1 MTLQKFLTP
10 ALLELLPSPVEG
22 PQVWLVGGAVR
33 DHFLQRQSF
42 DLDFVVAGDA
52 LRLARR
58 IADALGGKYYDLD
71 KERGAGRVLA
81 PGSDGEE
88 WVFDFTRMRGASLQ
102 EDLWDR
108 DFTINALAFA
118 PHNLDILIDPT
129 GGLKDLHDSLL
140 RACKSEAIQNDPVR
154 ALRAVRIA
162 SELEFHIEPNTIQQ
176 VKAAGPLLAHVSVE
190 RLRDE
195 LFRMLDHQQPARP
208 LRLLEHL
215 GLFDTL
221 FNELYGHP
229 GGESHIGD
237 TREFARQAFTA
248 ISTLSEIFHV
258 LAPRH
263 DPDAAANSTLGL
275 IAIHLGRFRESMSDY
290 LDEQLSSGRTQRAW
304 VLLGSLFSTDVNRDI
319 SGNQD
324 GSPAGVDQDSKT
336 FAASA
341 WSDRYHM
348 SRKEKFWLERFL
360 VGNIPQLSEDAGGN
374 HDLQIHRF
382 YQQTQSAGVGIVFGD
397 LATFLTGTD
406 GAPAED
412 EWESRVNIACQLL
425 DAYFNRRDE
434 IIDVE
439 SLISGEEIISEFRLK
454 PGPVIGELLQRLIE
468 LQIAEKLKTQDQ
480 ALDAVRT
487 MLTNESKTGG
497 DLL

>member
-33 DHFLQRQSF
+33 DHFLQRKSF

-71 KERGAGRVLA
+71 TERGAGRVLA

-88 WVFDFTRMRGASLQ
+88 WVFDFTRMRGSSLHD
-102 EDLWDR
+102 DLCYR
-108 DFTINALAFA
+108 DFTINALAFD

-162 SELEFHIEPNTIQQ
+162 SELEFRIEPNTIQQ
-176 VKAAGPLLAHVSVE
+176 VRAVGPLLAHVSVE

-195 LFRMLDHQQPARP
+195 LFRMLDHQQPAQP

-221 FNELYGHP
+221 FNELYDHT
-229 GGESHIGD
+229 GGESLFGD
-237 TREFARQAFTA
+237 KRDFARQAFTV
-248 ISTLSEIFHV
+248 ISTLSELFQV

-263 DPDAAANSTLGL
+263 DPDTASNSTLGF
-275 IAIHLGRFRESMSDY
+275 IAIRLGRFRESLSDY
-290 LDEQLSSGRTQRAW
+290 LYEELSSGRTQRAW
-304 VLLGSLFSTDVNRDI
+304 VLLGSLFSTDVNRDL
-319 SGNQD
+319 SGDQE
-324 GSPAGVDQDSKT
+324 GSPAGEDRGSKT

-348 SRKEKFWLERFL
+348 SRKEKDWLERFL
-360 VGNIPQLSEDAGGN
+360 VGDIPQLSEDAGVN
-374 HDLQIHRF
+374 NDLQIHRF
-382 YQQTQSAGVGIVFGD
+382 YQRTRSAGVGIVFSD
-397 LATFLTGTD
+397 LASFLAGID
-406 GAPAED
+406 GAPAEGD
-412 EWESRVNIACQLL
+412 WESRVNIARELL
-425 DAYFNRRDE
+425 DAYFIRRDE
-434 IIDVE
+434 ILEVE
-439 SLISGEEIISEFRLK
+439 SLLSGEEIISEFNLK
-454 PGPVIGELLQRLIE
+454 PGPVIGELLQCLIE
-468 LQIAEKLKTQDQ
+468 LQIAEKLNTRDQ
-480 ALDAVRT
+480 ALDAVRAI
-487 MLTNESKTGG
+487 LANGSKTSG
-497 DLL
+497 DLI

>member
-10 ALLELLPSPVEG
+10 ALLELLPSPAEG

-71 KERGAGRVLA
+71 TERGAGRVLA

-88 WVFDFTRMRGASLQ
+88 WVFDFTRMRGASL
-102 EDLWDR
+102 EDDLWDR
-108 DFTINALAFA
+108 DFTINALAFD
-118 PHNLDILIDPT
+118 PYNLDILIDPT
-129 GGLKDLHDSLL
+129 GGLKDLHASLL
-140 RACKSEAIQNDPVR
+140 RACKSEAMQNDPVR

-162 SELEFHIEPNTIQQ
+162 SELEFRIEPDTIQQ
-176 VKAAGPLLAHVSVE
+176 LKAVGPLLVHVSVE

-195 LFRMLDHQQPARP
+195 LFRMLDHQQPTRS

-221 FNELYGHP
+221 FYELYDHP
-229 GGESHIGD
+229 GGEEYIGD
-237 TREFARQAFTA
+237 KRKFTGLAFTV
-248 ISTLSEIFHV
+248 ISTLSELFQV

-263 DPDAAANSTLGL
+263 DPDAASNSTLGL
-275 IAIHLGRFRESMSDY
+275 IAIRLGRFRETLSDY
-290 LDEQLSSGRTQRAW
+290 LNEELSSGRTQRAW
-304 VLLGSLFSTDVNRDI
+304 VLLGSLYSTNVYRGLSDD
-319 SGNQD
+319 QD
-324 GSPAGVDQDSKT
+324 RSPAGDDRGRKK

-341 WSDRYHM
+341 WSDRFHM
-348 SRKEKFWLERFL
+348 SRKEKDWLERFL
-360 VGNIPQLSEDAGGN
+360 VGDSPQLSEDANGSD
-374 HDLQIHRF
+374 DLKIHRF
-382 YQQTQSAGVGIVFGD
+382 YQQTRSAGIGIVLGD
-397 LATFLTGTD
+397 LANFLAGTD
-406 GAPAED
+406 GAPAEED
-412 EWESRVNIACQLL
+412 WESRVNIARQLL

-439 SLISGEEIISEFRLK
+439 SLLSGEEIISEFKLK
-454 PGPVIGELLQRLIE
+454 PGPMIGELLQGLIE
-468 LQIAEKLKTQDQ
+468 LQIADKLNTRDQ

-487 MLTNESKTGG
+487 MLTNGSKTGAN
-497 DLL
+497 LL